1 MNLITLNEE
10 KCIKCGL
17 CIKDCP
23 VNLLKMGTHG
33 PEEIKKAN
41 ANCIACG
48 HCTAICPNAAIDN
61 KKSPLKDQIELKD
74 FPMLISETQAEYFL
88 RSRRSIRNY
97 KTEPVSKE
105 KLTELID
112 IARFAPTGGN
122 SQGISFIVV
131 QNRQLLEQ
139 ALEITIQMIESSP
152 LRDLVGEAVQSYR
165 EDSYDSV
172 FRGAP
177 NLIIATSDKTFP
189 YARDNAVSSLTYLE
203 LYAPSLGIGSC
214 RAGIFEHCIAIEN
227 SPLLKLFN
235 IPEDKKVVGAV
246 MVGYP
251 KYSYKRLVDRNP
263 LDATFIK

>member
-1 MNLITLNEE
+1 M
-10 KCIKCGL
+10 
-17 CIKDCP
+17 
-23 VNLLKMGTHG
+23 
-33 PEEIKKAN
+33 
-41 ANCIACG
+41 
-48 HCTAICPNAAIDN
+48 PNTAIDN
-61 KKSPLKDQIELKD
+61 RKSPLKNQIDLKD
-74 FPMLISETQAEYFL
+74 FTKLNEKQAEYFL
-88 RSRRSIRNY
+88 RSRRFIRNY

-105 KLTELID
+105 KLTKLID

-139 ALEITIQMIESSP
+139 ALEITIQMMESSP
-152 LRDLVGEAVQSYR
+152 LRHLVEEAVKSYR
-165 EDSYDSV
+165 EYGYDSI

-177 NLIIATSDKTFP
+177 NLIIATSDKSFP
-189 YARDNAVSSLTYLE
+189 NGRNNAISCLNYLE
-203 LYAPSLGIGSC
+203 LYAPSLKLGSC
-214 RAGIFEHCIAIEN
+214 WAGIFDHCIAIEN

-263 LDATFIK
+263 LDATFIE

>member
-1 MNLITLNEE
+1 MNLITVNEE
-10 KCIKCGL
+10 KCINCGL
-17 CIKDCP
+17 CVKDCP
-23 VNLLKMGTHG
+23 VKLLKMGTHG
-33 PEEIKKAN
+33 PEEIDKAN

-61 KKSPLKDQIELKD
+61 KKSPLRDQIELKD
-74 FPMLISETQAEYFL
+74 FSKLSETQAEYFL

-105 KLTELID
+105 KLTKLID
-112 IARFAPTGGN
+112 VARLAPTATN

-152 LRDLVGEAVQSYR
+152 LRHLVEDAVQSYR
-165 EDSYDSV
+165 EDGYDSV

-177 NLIIATSDKTFP
+177 NLIIATSDKNFP
-189 YARDNAVSSLTYLE
+189 NGRDNAVSSLTYLE
-203 LYAPSLGIGSC
+203 LYAPSLGLGSC
-214 RAGIFEHCIAIEN
+214 WAGIFEYCIAIEN

-235 IPEDKKVVGAV
+235 ISEDKKVVGAV

-263 LDATFIK
+263 LEATFIE